1 MFCNC
6 YVALS
11 TRTWLQFIV
20 FIEAFFL
27 LMTLK
32 SIKKNNKLKMT
43 TETIKNKGWM
53 VVFAGLAL
61 NLALGILYTWSV
73 FKDNILLSIQSGGEG
88 AFNWDLA
95 KLNDPYVICILVFA
109 FSMIPAGKLQ
119 DKKGPRITALIG
131 GVLVSAG
138 FILTSLTTSY
148 AMWVLGFGVL
158 AGMGIGFG
166 YAASTPPAFKWF
178 PSSKTGMIA
187 GIVVSGFGIA
197 PVYIAPLANKL
208 ILTYGIQH
216 AMLIFGIAFLVVVS
230 ACAMLLVN
238 PPAGYVAVDKNATA
252 KTTAAAGSKSYATSE
267 MLRSPLFYLL
277 WFIFFISS
285 GAGLMVIGSISGLA
299 KSSMGE
305 AAFAAVAI
313 MAVGN
318 AAGRLVAGYLSD
330 KIGRIATLVSI
341 LLFQATLMFLAIAA
355 IGSDASALVIVL
367 LATFI
372 GFNFGSNLALF
383 PAFTKIL
390 WGTKNYG
397 INYGFMLTAWGV
409 GGFVFGRL
417 SQTLVANTGS
427 HNISFIIAGG
437 CLVFCALLTILLKKA
452 QTKHIG

>member
-1 MFCNC
+1 
-6 YVALS
+6 
-11 TRTWLQFIV
+11 
-20 FIEAFFL
+20 
-27 LMTLK
+27 
-32 SIKKNNKLKMT
+32 MT
-43 TETIKNKGWM
+43 TETIKNKGWT

-73 FKDNILLSIQSGGEG
+73 FKDNILLSIQKGGEG
-88 AFNWDLA
+88 AFNWDLS
-95 KLNDPYVICILVFA
+95 KLNEPYSICILVFA

-216 AMLIFGIAFLVVVS
+216 AMLIFGIAFLIVVS
-230 ACAMLLVN
+230 ACAMMLVN
-238 PPAGYVAVDKNATA
+238 PPASYVAVDKNATTKSA
-252 KTTAAAGSKSYATSE
+252 TTVVGSKSYATSE
-267 MLRSPLFYLL
+267 MLKSPLFYLL

-313 MAVGN
+313 LAMGN

-330 KIGRIATLVSI
+330 KIGRIATLLSI

-355 IGSDASALVIVL
+355 IGSDATALVIVL

-409 GGFVFGRL
+409 GGYVFTRL
-417 SQTLVANTGS
+417 SQTLIASTGS
-427 HNISFIIAGG
+427 HNISFIIAGC
-437 CLVFCALLTILLKKA
+437 CLLFCAVLTYWLKKA
-452 QTKHIG
+452 QAKHSA

>member
-1 MFCNC
+1 
-6 YVALS
+6 
-11 TRTWLQFIV
+11 
-20 FIEAFFL
+20 
-27 LMTLK
+27 
-32 SIKKNNKLKMT
+32 MT
-43 TETIKNKGWM
+43 TETIKNKGWV

-61 NLALGILYTWSV
+61 NLALGILYAWSV
-73 FKDNILLSIQSGGEG
+73 FKDNILLSIQKGGEG

-95 KLNDPYVICILVFA
+95 SLNDPYVICILVFA

-131 GVLVSAG
+131 GLLVSAG
-138 FILTSLTTSY
+138 FILTSQTTSY

-158 AGMGIGFG
+158 GGMGIGFG

-216 AMLIFGIAFLVVVS
+216 AMLIFGIAFLIVVS

-238 PPAGYVAVDKNATA
+238 PPAGYVAVDKKAA
-252 KTTAAAGSKSYATSE
+252 SKTTSTVAGSKSYATSE
-267 MLRSPLFYLL
+267 MLKSPLFYLL

-330 KIGRIATLVSI
+330 KIGRIATLLSI
-341 LLFQATLMFLAIAA
+341 LLFQSTLMFLAIAA

-390 WGTKNYG
+390 WGAKNYG

-409 GGFVFGRL
+409 GGFIFGRL
-417 SQTLVANTGS
+417 SQTLVASTGS
-427 HNISFIIAGG
+427 HTISFVIAGC
-437 CLVFCALLTILLKKA
+437 CLLFCAVLTYWLKKA
-452 QTKHIG
+452 QTKHTA